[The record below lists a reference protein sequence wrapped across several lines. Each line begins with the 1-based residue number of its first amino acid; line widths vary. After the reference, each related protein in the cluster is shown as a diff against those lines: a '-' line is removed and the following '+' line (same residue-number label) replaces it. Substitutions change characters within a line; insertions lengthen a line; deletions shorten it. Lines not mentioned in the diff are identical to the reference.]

1 MDIEI
6 NGKQTT
12 VSAATVSLLTE
23 ELGIPALGTAIA
35 VNGTMVPRTEWQA
48 KSLKEGDK
56 VLIIRAA
63 CGG

>member
-6 NGKQTT
+6 NGKKT
-12 VSAATVSLLTE
+12 ATDAENLGILAK
-23 ELGIPALGTAIA
+23 ELGIPASGTAMA
-35 VNGTMVPRTEWQA
+35 VNGTMVPRKEWEG
-48 KSLKEGDK
+48 KLLKEGDK